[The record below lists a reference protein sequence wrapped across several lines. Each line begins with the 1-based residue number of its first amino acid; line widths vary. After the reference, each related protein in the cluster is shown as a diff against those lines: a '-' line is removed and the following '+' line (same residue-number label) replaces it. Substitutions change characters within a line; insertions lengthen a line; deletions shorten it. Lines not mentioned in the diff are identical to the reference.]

1 MLLKPDS
8 QQLNPLD
15 FGYEQDDTSSN
26 AIVPKNNSNIYPPIS
41 ELIPSCNCKKCT
53 TKACC
58 CKVAG
63 IECCSFC
70 ICQSKKTCANPYNV
84 SI

>member
-1 MLLKPDS
+1 MLLKPDL

-41 ELIPSCNCKKCT
+41 ELTPSCNCKKCT
-53 TKACC
+53 TGRNRMLFILHLSTKQSL
-58 CKVAG
+58 CK
-63 IECCSFC
+63 
-70 ICQSKKTCANPYNV
+70 